1 MACVGCPGAEADRLQ
16 ERLSSEEMALNNA
29 AVCDSDAVESASDA
43 QSAECSDSANCT
55 TMPAA
60 TSTSSTL
67 VISTVTAEGPSE
79 SSNMGNGLCAGDSSA
94 VETAELSCEVEPHC
108 CVSDSACEGIIS
120 ASDRQPVC
128 AAHSCSVDSSMGACS
143 EPFTATAQKTE
154 GGSASMQSQ
163 YSSSLVEVKCSDAVE
178 KCWHNSNIPGLSQK
192 CSTQSSI
199 RSFFAS
205 LSKKQPHETDVS
217 SGKSNTKT
225 AASHSPQNW
234 ATLLSCSQQTD
245 AKNAVTSENPSFIDK
260 TRKCPFYKWIPGK
273 VSYSSC

>member
-1 MACVGCPGAEADRLQ
+1 MACAGCPGAEADRLQ

-43 QSAECSDSANCT
+43 QSVECTDSANCT

-79 SSNMGNGLCAGDSSA
+79 SSNTGNGLCAGDISA
-94 VETAELSCEVEPHC
+94 IGTAELSCEVEPHC
-108 CVSDSACEGIIS
+108 CVSDSVCEGIIS
-120 ASDRQPVC
+120 ASDRQSIS
-128 AAHSCSVDSSMGACS
+128 AAHSSSVDSSMGACS

-154 GGSASMQSQ
+154 GGSASTQSQ
-163 YSSSLVEVKCSDAVE
+163 YSSSLVEVKCSDGVE
-178 KCWHNSNIPGLSQK
+178 KCWHNSNIPGLSLK

-199 RSFFAS
+199 RSFFAP

-217 SGKSNTKT
+217 SGKSNTKP
-225 AASHSPQNW
+225 AASHSSQNW
-234 ATLLSCSQQTD
+234 ATLLSRSQQTD